1 MYVAHGH
8 RLRVLLRLSIN
19 AYNATTA
26 PESRRA
32 SHPNSPCANSA
43 TSCCRDSTATSCI
56 PPPGLPRTLSTVP
69 AGPDCMQ
76 HAAEHGRRKC
86 KCKCSQQLGSS
97 TGISTDRAGR
107 RGRLVPSRA
116 STSDPQRGAVE
127 MRLLHFCTMTAGFIM
142 LMEDSLGR
150 ERRRHAT
157 CCCHRARAGGAK
169 PRVRVVRVVPLA
181 GASLAGTPRHQ

>member
-1 MYVAHGH
+1 MPIMPPRPQSLDARATPTPHARIAPHHAVETAQQRAASRPRPTTNSVDGAGGT
-8 RLRVLLRLSIN
+8 RL
-19 AYNATTA
+19 
-26 PESRRA
+26 
-32 SHPNSPCANSA
+32 
-43 TSCCRDSTATSCI
+43 
-56 PPPGLPRTLSTVP
+56 
-69 AGPDCMQ
+69 
-76 HAAEHGRRKC
+76 HAARSRARQAEMQMQMQMQMQSAAGLFHRH
-86 KCKCSQQLGSS
+86 L
-97 TGISTDRAGR
+97 DRSRGQAWQAGR
-107 RGRLVPSRA
+107 RA

-127 MRLLHFCTMTAGFIM
+127 MRLWHFCTMTAGFIM